1 MIVNQYQDD
10 IFADWKKQRF
20 IVAEYAVAKD
30 TIAHTVILTNIAFWS
45 DHVEQLDTWCEHNP
59 GAKRIGMVVEFD
71 TAELLTLFVLR
82 WL

>member
-1 MIVNQYQDD
+1 MTVNQYQDD

-20 IVAEYAVAKD
+20 IVTENAVAKD
-30 TIAHTVILTNIAFWS
+30 NTAHTVFLTDIAFWS
-45 DHVEQLDTWCEHNP
+45 EHVEKLDVWCEHNP

-82 WL
+82 WS